1 VDSATHLTQQKIFY
15 NNPLTYLSTQFPSP
29 PSLPFGSTPSK
40 RFNPSHILLFG
51 ELLSRTEEGQDGT
64 VGNKLREKGFVE
76 IAKLWNGFD
85 WAQDEVERRG
95 GVRVWVK
102 RDVDLVGHQN

>member
-1 VDSATHLTQQKIFY
+1 
-15 NNPLTYLSTQFPSP
+15 
-29 PSLPFGSTPSK
+29 
-40 RFNPSHILLFG
+40 
-51 ELLSRTEEGQDGT
+51 
-64 VGNKLREKGFVE
+64 VE